1 MLATALAAVAMT
13 VALLGLVARYLPVDG
28 HVVLVLAA
36 ASPYLMAAGPVGM
49 LLFGLSRRWLLA
61 LLAACLCVVLV
72 GVQAPRYLGPEAI
85 SKPAATVRV
94 MTANLGMGRADSRA
108 VAALARESAD
118 VLVLQEMTPEAVT
131 GLSTAGLDDVF
142 AHRVIDPRPL
152 ASGIGVWS
160 RYPIVESGGQDGY
173 SLPLLWARLAVPG
186 IVTAPTVVAV
196 HLAAPWPQPIEA
208 WRRDIARFGVT
219 LRELADTAGAG
230 AVIAAGDLN
239 ATIDMVPFRRLLNE
253 GYRDAAEQ
261 AGAGLTRTYP
271 NRRWRPP
278 MLGIDHVLVYACAA
292 TSARTIALPGSDHRG
307 LVATVD
313 VPVDPTAS

>member
-1 MLATALAAVAMT
+1 MTAVAAVATT
-13 VALLGLVARYLPVDG
+13 VALSGLVARYLPVDG

-49 LLFGLSRRWLLA
+49 LLFGLAQRWVPA
-61 LLAACLCVVLV
+61 LLAACLCVVML
-72 GVQAPRYLGPEAI
+72 GVQAPRYLGPEPI
-85 SKPAATVRV
+85 SMPAATVRV
-94 MTANLGMGRADSRA
+94 MTANLGMGQADSRA
-108 VAALARESAD
+108 VAAFARESAD
-118 VLVLQEMTPEAVT
+118 VLVLQEMTPEAAT
-131 GLSTAGLDDVF
+131 GLSSAGLDDVF

-160 RYPIVESGGQDGY
+160 RYPIVESGGLQGY
-173 SLPLLWARLAVPG
+173 SLPLLWARLSVPG
-186 IVTAPTVVAV
+186 VVTDPTVVAV
-196 HLAAPWPQPIEA
+196 HLAAPWPQPIED
-208 WRRDIARFGVT
+208 WRRDIARFVVT
-219 LRELADTAGAG
+219 LRELADDAGAG

-239 ATIDMVPFRRLLNE
+239 ATIDMAPFRRLLNE

-271 NRRWRPP
+271 SQRWRPP
-278 MLGIDHVLVYACAA
+278 MLGIDHVLVYGCAA
-292 TSARTIALPGSDHRG
+292 TSARTMALPGSDHQG